1 MRLIKFIISTTVLL
15 LTIQSTVSAQS
26 LNVTETLKQHFNE
39 TVQEVKQTDT
49 ADEKRSL
56 LNGSFDKMIQSLEQ
70 ITAEANLT
78 DDDLA
83 KLNTLK
89 SNIEEKKNELNGL
102 DGFDEIG
109 DEDLDEF
116 SDYSQQHMEQ
126 ANRTI
131 TISLTSALL
140 IVIILILLF

>member
-1 MRLIKFIISTTVLL
+1 MRLIKFSIYTTLLL
-15 LTIQSTVSAQS
+15 LTFQVTVSAQS
-26 LNVTETLKQHFNE
+26 FNVTETLKQHFNE

-49 ADEKRSL
+49 ADEKRLL
-56 LNGSFDKMIQSLEQ
+56 LNDSFDKMIQSLEQ
-70 ITAEANLT
+70 ISAEANLS

-102 DGFDEIG
+102 DGFDEVG

-140 IVIILILLF
+140 IVILIILLF